1 MCERFTLDA
10 DVSEL
15 VEQFRIDKVLSYR
28 KREEI
33 TPVNTVFAI
42 VSKDRERLLDEFR
55 WGLMPFWASDAICA
69 DGDSIAEKPVYDRMI
84 RKQRCVIPCSGFFGK
99 TQEDGKAK
107 AKAKGKASEEPC
119 FTKEEGK
126 SFGLAGLYEI
136 WVSPSGEEFR
146 ACTMLTYPDRRD
158 ASGQRM
164 PVVLRESD
172 VEKWLDPSFNDKDR
186 VQSLIAPVNLDQF
199 IPQMRRVT
207 VH

>member
-1 MCERFTLDA
+1 MCERFTLDTEV
-10 DVSEL
+10 DEL

-28 KREEI
+28 KREDM

-69 DGDSIAEKPVYDRMI
+69 DGDSIGEKPVYDRMI

-99 TQEDGKAK
+99 SKEAESKAK
-107 AKAKGKASEEPC
+107 VREEPC

-126 SFGLAGLYEI
+126 AFGLAGLYEV

-158 ASGQRM
+158 SSGNRM

-186 VQSLIAPVNLDQF
+186 VQSLMTPVNLDQF
-199 IPQMRRVT
+199 VPQMRKVP